1 MNCEFEPLINEDDED
16 PINKDDED
24 PINKT
29 IPPPPLHTVL
39 LGPVN
44 HLFKQLLKTYP
55 KILKISSKLCSQRPK
70 YDGRNFEGKSPWL
83 SPIPLILSPK
93 YPLIDDDPFPQ
104 VISVNKAK

>member
-1 MNCEFEPLINEDDED
+1 MNCEFKPLINGDDED
-16 PINKDDED
+16 PI
-24 PINKT
+24 IKT
-29 IPPPPLHTVL
+29 IPLLHTVL